1 MPLNVEYLTYFFFF
15 LVERGTA
22 FINGDL
28 ISSNLGKTLVL
39 IWTIQK
45 CKSSYVDLYFNSHD
59 GKIISRLVSVS
70 NNHVTKSGFAIKK
83 IGDRINVTCIGRNF
97 KVELKHLQNN
107 DTDNFSVRSFGRHVS
122 SYPSSILINETQGM
136 YRFVS
141 ELIHYDITRFR
152 TL

>member
-1 MPLNVEYLTYFFFF
+1 MLNNSHHIFFY
-15 LVERGTA
+15 LVEGVTA

-28 ISSNLGKTLVL
+28 ISRNLGKTLVL
-39 IWTIQK
+39 IWTIQE

-59 GKIISRLVSVS
+59 GRIISWLFSVL

-83 IGDRINVTCIGRNF
+83 FGDRINVTCIGRNF

-107 DTDNFSVRSFGRHVS
+107 DTGNFSVRSFYRQVS
-122 SYPSSILINETQGM
+122 SYPGSILITETQGM

-141 ELIHYDITRFR
+141 ELIHYDIARFG

>member
-1 MPLNVEYLTYFFFF
+1 MLNNSHNIFFY
-15 LVERGTA
+15 LVERVAA

-45 CKSSYVDLYFNSHD
+45 CKSSYVDLYFHSHD
-59 GKIISRLVSVS
+59 GRIISRLFSVL
-70 NNHVTKSGFAIKK
+70 NNHVTKSGFAMKK
-83 IGDRINVTCIGRNF
+83 FGDRINLTCIGRNF

-107 DTDNFSVRSFGRHVS
+107 DIGNFSVRSFGRHVS
-122 SYPSSILINETQGM
+122 SYPSSILINETPGM

-141 ELIHYDITRFR
+141 ELIHYDIACFG